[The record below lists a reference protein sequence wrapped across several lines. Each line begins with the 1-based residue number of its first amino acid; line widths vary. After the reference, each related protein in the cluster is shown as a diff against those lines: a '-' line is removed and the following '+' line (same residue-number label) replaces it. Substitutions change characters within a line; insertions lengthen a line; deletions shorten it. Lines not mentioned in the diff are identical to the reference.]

1 MLPRLPSETRNHTIM
16 AQHSDSFKTIEKSVI
31 GDLAGEL
38 DSLAELFAGNT
49 YRLVLLKTGRIGV
62 CAEIFTR
69 GNSRSPLRRTEPV
82 VIVLSL
88 NNWET
93 IPPFVFPDRIGFPY
107 EQFPHVFYEGENYP
121 AGLCLTRENIRDWY
135 SEHTLRDYV
144 VLLNQWMQD
153 AAKSNLIKLKDK
165 DEFEPQR
172 YLSPTIEASF
182 YRLFFDDTVLEKQEE
197 PSCKYF
203 PIDVH
208 ENEFACGSDEI
219 NDLKGNALGIRLF
232 KGNKQVDDEW
242 ITSYPRTLGQL
253 YEFLTQKNYP
263 FSLDDLKEKLDE
275 TKEYAYFLIALL
287 RPTKIIDKQSKI
299 NYLCFRVKA
308 EDIRNDAKD
317 AHIEET
323 LIKDYPN
330 YITARSLS
338 MTPKSIYNKRIAILG
353 CGAVGSKIA
362 LHLFRCGIDQITLVD
377 FDTLEPHNL
386 CRHALLST
394 PFNKG
399 RNKAELLKETFNKMF
414 IGVLDHIE
422 VEKTNALYFLKNTD
436 LSKYGVIIDATASA
450 AVMHGID
457 AIEFPSSTKIVR
469 ACLSAGGDVG
479 ITYVSTGSKRLFSD
493 YYTEVLRQAIT
504 DDDFSSWLNLERKNT
519 LEDLRIGEGCHSITM
534 KVSDDT
540 ISSHAALMSTVIR
553 KINEPKSTDGF
564 LLSIA
569 NDMYPG
575 SMVTIWSNAPD
586 YLDYECVNNP
596 QWHVR
601 ISKMLLDAIRKETRV
616 YGKKETGGYLFG
628 NIDYKRHLIYV
639 VEHFIPEDSKR
650 SETELCLGK
659 KGFPEFDKHIMKRTA
674 NQLYYIGD
682 WHSHPIAPLAMS
694 ETDISTSC
702 DRVLPAMPKG
712 IGLCVITKT
721 SDTKFFLLSK

>member
-1 MLPRLPSETRNHTIM
+1 M
-16 AQHSDSFKTIEKSVI
+16 ALHSDSFQVIEKTVI
-31 GDLAGEL
+31 GGLAGEL
-38 DSLAELFAGNT
+38 DSLADLFAGNT
-49 YRLVLLKTGRIGV
+49 YKLVLLKTGRIGI
-62 CAEIFTR
+62 CAEIYTR
-69 GNSRSPLRRTEPV
+69 GNSRSPLHHTEPV
-82 VIVLSL
+82 VIVLDL
-88 NNWET
+88 KKWET

-107 EQFPHVFYEGENYP
+107 EHFPHVFYKGDNYP
-121 AGLCLTRENIRDWY
+121 AGLCLTREDIHDWY

-144 VLLNQWMQD
+144 VRLNQWMQD
-153 AAKSNLIKLKDK
+153 AAKSNLIKLKEK

-172 YLSPTIEASF
+172 YLNPTLEASF
-182 YRLFFDDTVLEKQEE
+182 YRLFFDDTVLEKQEQ

-208 ENEFACGSDEI
+208 ENGFACGSDEI
-219 NDLKGNALGIRLF
+219 NDLKGNALGIRLY
-232 KGNKQVDDEW
+232 KGYKQIDREW
-242 ITSYPRTLGQL
+242 ITAYPRTLGHL
-253 YEFLTQKNYP
+253 YDFLIQKNYP
-263 FSLDDLKEKLDE
+263 FSLGDLKEKLDE

-287 RPTKIIDKQSKI
+287 RPTKIIGKHSRI

-308 EDIRNDAKD
+308 EDIRNDSKN
-317 AHIEET
+317 AHIDET

-330 YITARSLS
+330 YITARNLS
-338 MTPKSIYNKRIAILG
+338 MTPKSIYSKRIAVLG

-362 LHLFRCGIDQITLVD
+362 LHLFRSGIDQLTLVD
-377 FDTLEPHNL
+377 YDSLEPHNL

-394 PFNKG
+394 PFDKG
-399 RNKAELLKETFNKMF
+399 RNKAELLKESLNKMF

-422 VEKTNALYFLKNTD
+422 AEKTDALNFLKHTD

-457 AIEFPSSTKIVR
+457 AIEFPSSTRIVR

-504 DDDFSSWLNLERKNT
+504 DDDYSSWLTQEKKNT
-519 LEDLRIGEGCHSITM
+519 LEDVRIGEGCHSITM

-575 SMVTIWSNAPD
+575 SMVTIWSDAPD
-586 YLDYECVNNP
+586 YLDFECVNNT

-601 ISKMLLDAIRKETRV
+601 ISQILLTAIRKETRI

-639 VEHFIPEDSKR
+639 AEQFIPEDSIH

-659 KGFPEFDKHIMKRTA
+659 KGFPEYDNHIMKRTA

-694 ETDISTSC
+694 ETDINTSC
-702 DRVLPAMPKG
+702 DRVLPAMPNG
-712 IGLCVITKT
+712 IGLCVITK
-721 SDTKFFLLSK
+721 SNDTKFFFLSK